1 MERNSIK
8 EKLNDI
14 FNLTVK
20 GDKKQA
26 EYDENSNLITDLGL
40 NSVAMLYMIISI
52 EEFFNMRFDDVS
64 FGDFKTV
71 KDVIDYIEKKVD

>member
-1 MERNSIK
+1 MKRDSIK

-20 GDKKQA
+20 GDKKQ
-26 EYDENSNLITDLGL
+26 EQYDENSNLITDLGL

-52 EEFFNMRFDDVS
+52 EEFFDMRFDDVS

-71 KDVIDYIEKKVD
+71 RDVIDYIEKKVD

>member
-1 MERNSIK
+1 MDRNSIK
-8 EKLNDI
+8 EKLNNI

-20 GDKKQA
+20 GEKKQD

-52 EEFFNMRFDDVS
+52 EEVFDMRFDDVS

-71 KDVIDYIEKKVD
+71 KDVVDYIEKKVN